1 MAEQEEK
8 GFVVKDRRTFSLDEA
23 ESDQEPSGEKVDT
36 LKDGEEEKA
45 KTECQEASRK
55 DEAKTRPPLPE
66 VSLSTF
72 VFSLSSS
79 ALVHLGE
86 IPEPDTQRVQVDL
99 PMAKQIIDTLGM
111 LQEKTRGNLDTD
123 EDHLLK
129 TVLYDLRL
137 RYVQKSNR

>member
-1 MAEQEEK
+1 MAEKEEDK

-23 ESDQEPSGEKVDT
+23 EAVQEPSGERAET
-36 LKDGEEEKA
+36 PKDAEEEKA
-45 KTECQEASRK
+45 KVEFREASRR
-55 DEAKTRPPLPE
+55 DEQTRPPLPE

-86 IPEPDTQRVQVDL
+86 IPEPDTQRVQLDL

-111 LQEKTRGNLDTD
+111 LQEKTRGNLDAD

>member
-1 MAEQEEK
+1 MAEKEEDK
-8 GFVVKDRRTFSLDEA
+8 GFVVKDRRAFSLDEA
-23 ESDQEPSGEKVDT
+23 ETIQEPSGEKAAT
-36 LKDGEEEKA
+36 PKDAEEEKA
-45 KTECQEASRK
+45 KAEFREASRR
-55 DEAKTRPPLPE
+55 DEQARPPLPE

-111 LQEKTRGNLDTD
+111 LQEKTRGNLDAD

-137 RYVQKSNR
+137 RYVQKSKR